1 MKFTR
6 SILKHFLPL
15 ENVSS
20 EVIYKT
26 LNKIGL
32 EVESFQKICAPKK
45 VVVGKIL
52 ECQKHPDATKL
63 NVCQVAVSG
72 SEGNYE
78 IRQIVCGAPNARAGI
93 FVAVALEGA
102 ILPQVTIK
110 KAVLRGVESC
120 GMLCST
126 TELGFPAIN
135 DGIVELD
142 GSIGVLEIGKE
153 LLEYPHFNDEVYEV
167 SITPNR
173 GDCMSLIGIARD
185 LSVALNLERKPLE
198 SLKSTENAP
207 GIGRVLQITA
217 EKGHDSSLLYCAM
230 ETEPIVIP
238 LCVSLFLAYND
249 SLAKHWLLNTLNF
262 STLVSGV
269 ILNAYP
275 QTFCQLGKASGEN
288 KVVLNLQV
296 DELGFE
302 SVYHNGK
309 KLSVIGIKSC
319 LNEESLRD
327 LGEGREFII
336 LEASYIPPK
345 IIAQKVLETKSKS
358 KVDPKVFQRTARGS
372 NPNLQMGFDVLG
384 KLLCCEDVILYSD
397 SQELI
402 ATQNCNPITIS
413 IPLIAKTIGTGLD
426 RTKVVQILQALEF
439 KIEIPVDENLLVV
452 TPPPFRHDISS
463 YQDVAEEVIR
473 FIGIDEIPSQ
483 PLVLIQGNQ
492 NNAESNFYRFKRQ
505 LAKKAIGVNF
515 NESVHFVFQDKQ
527 KLQRYGFEVLKD
539 ELELLNP
546 ITNELNTLRSTLLL
560 GLLEAARLNKNNGFN
575 GISLMEVGEVY
586 DSNRNQSTKIAFL
599 QSGLVAQERYP
610 NAKGIKG
617 DYFAFANRISRVIGE
632 FSLQETQSKVGIFHP
647 GECAKMIYNNQ
658 EIGILSAL
666 HPQIAEEFGLED
678 TYLCEVDL
686 EKLSSKNPQVEMY
699 SKFQK
704 ITRDLSVVVNKTIPY
719 YRLKETI
726 SSLNIP
732 VIVGF
737 YPLDIYKDDNLKE
750 SISLTIRF
758 ELQSHQKTLEEK
770 DIGSVMDQVL
780 EALAQ
785 NHKVVLR

>member
-78 IRQIVCGAPNARAGI
+78 MRQIVCGAPNARAGI

-185 LSVALNLERKPLE
+185 LSVVLNLERKPLE

-345 IIAQKVLETKSKS
+345 VIAQKVLETKSKT

-439 KIEIPVDENLLVV
+439 KIEIPVD
-452 TPPPFRHDISS
+452 
-463 YQDVAEEVIR
+463 
-473 FIGIDEIPSQ
+473 
-483 PLVLIQGNQ
+483 
-492 NNAESNFYRFKRQ
+492 
-505 LAKKAIGVNF
+505 
-515 NESVHFVFQDKQ
+515 
-527 KLQRYGFEVLKD
+527 
-539 ELELLNP
+539 
-546 ITNELNTLRSTLLL
+546 
-560 GLLEAARLNKNNGFN
+560 
-575 GISLMEVGEVY
+575 
-586 DSNRNQSTKIAFL
+586 
-599 QSGLVAQERYP
+599 
-610 NAKGIKG
+610 
-617 DYFAFANRISRVIGE
+617 
-632 FSLQETQSKVGIFHP
+632 
-647 GECAKMIYNNQ
+647 
-658 EIGILSAL
+658 
-666 HPQIAEEFGLED
+666 
-678 TYLCEVDL
+678 
-686 EKLSSKNPQVEMY
+686 
-699 SKFQK
+699 
-704 ITRDLSVVVNKTIPY
+704 
-719 YRLKETI
+719 
-726 SSLNIP
+726 
-732 VIVGF
+732 
-737 YPLDIYKDDNLKE
+737 
-750 SISLTIRF
+750 
-758 ELQSHQKTLEEK
+758 
-770 DIGSVMDQVL
+770 
-780 EALAQ
+780 
-785 NHKVVLR
+785 